1 MSDHSAS
8 TTLQMQWTTVTDRHG
23 GSRLVAQWVVPA
35 TVTATPVAAAVSTTG
50 HTISHAA

>member
-8 TTLQMQWTTVTDRHG
+8 TALQMQWTTVSDQHG

-35 TVTATPVAAAVSTTG
+35 TVTAAPVAPATPAA
-50 HTISHAA
+50 ISHAA